1 MANKI
6 WNIHNIN
13 NINIFFKYIM
23 SEYTKEI
30 VIHFIYLTLY
40 IFIIHQIILL
50 KSIKDNS
57 KRILYSICYFLI
69 FSISLYFL
77 TVFESFYLYHN
88 LIRGVGYSISFLIL
102 YAIYE
107 QINKT
112 KTDDNILNL
121 FRNDLKSI
129 GTYPI
134 RKIINLIGFEQNDDK
149 SKSIN

>member
-129 GTYPI
+129 STYPI

>member
-6 WNIHNIN
+6 RNIHNIN

-40 IFIIHQIILL
+40 VFIIHQIILL
-50 KSIKDNS
+50 KYITDNS
-57 KRILYSICYFLI
+57 KRILYSIGYFLI

-102 YAIYE
+102 FAIYK
-107 QINKT
+107 QINDKQT
-112 KTDDNILNL
+112 PDNLLKIFKDDLIS
-121 FRNDLKSI
+121 K
-129 GTYPI
+129 GKYTI
-134 RKIINLIGFEQNDDK
+134 RQIKKLIDPN
-149 SKSIN
+149 

>member
-129 GTYPI
+129 STYPI
-134 RKIINLIGFEQNDDK
+134 RKIINLIGL
-149 SKSIN
+149 SKMMINLKV

>member
-1 MANKI
+1 MTNKI

-57 KRILYSICYFLI
+57 KRILYSIGYFLI
-69 FSISLYFL
+69 FSVSLYFL
-77 TVFESFYLYHN
+77 NVFESFYLYHN

-102 YAIYE
+102 FAIYE
-107 QINKT
+107 QMNNSE
-112 KTDDNILNL
+112 TDD
-121 FRNDLKSI
+121 
-129 GTYPI
+129 
-134 RKIINLIGFEQNDDK
+134 
-149 SKSIN
+149 

>member
-1 MANKI
+1 
-6 WNIHNIN
+6 
-13 NINIFFKYIM
+13 M

-88 LIRGVGYSISFLIL
+88 LIRGVGYSILFLIL

-129 GTYPI
+129 STYPI
-134 RKIINLIGFEQNDDK
+134 RKIINLIGL
-149 SKSIN
+149 SKMMINLKV

>member
-1 MANKI
+1 
-6 WNIHNIN
+6 
-13 NINIFFKYIM
+13 M

-129 GTYPI
+129 STYPI
-134 RKIINLIGFEQNDDK
+134 RKIINLIGL
-149 SKSIN
+149 SKMMINLKV